1 MSVII
6 TKAAVHSRESL
17 PQGRWGWGEVEII
30 PIKLTEALTLLVDF
44 TWTVSNVN
52 HFHLLLRWFSS
63 SLLRSA
69 PLVLRI
75 MGTNFSL
82 KARHINFCLEIRLNS
97 LACEELVPA
106 KHHITLEE
114 RRASS
119 GKCMGLKW
127 KNLLYFS
134 GKASHRSFFSVES
147 LTRKQWLAPNQMQN
161 LSQSQIGHSRFPALL
176 IVCLFPL

>member
-114 RRASS
+114 RRASF

-134 GKASHRSFFSVES
+134 EKLHTEVSSASKVLRDSND
-147 LTRKQWLAPNQMQN
+147 LPPIRCKTWANRKLATRVFP
-161 LSQSQIGHSRFPALL
+161 RF
-176 IVCLFPL
+176 